1 VIIRIM
7 GEGQWRVDDATVE
20 QLNELDAAVETA
32 VEGGDDAAFASALS
46 DLLSAVRERGT
57 PVPDEELVDSDLVL
71 PPADATTDDVRHL
84 LTDEG
89 LIPG

>member
-1 VIIRIM
+1 VIIRVL
-7 GEGQWRVDDATVE
+7 GEGQWRVDEATVD
-20 QLNELDAAVETA
+20 QLNELDGAVEAAVDT
-32 VEGGDDAAFASALS
+32 DDEPAFASALR
-46 DLLSAVRERGT
+46 DLLGAVREKGT
-57 PVPDEELVDSDLVL
+57 PVPDDELVDSDLVL